1 MKQQTKAALDAWNAV
16 ELLKELTAKGE
27 PPPIPQGWATAAQ
40 WAGMWGCSVITA
52 QRRIARGLST
62 GIMQMSKHPCVKHD
76 GRVYPTPIY
85 GRA

>member
-1 MKQQTKAALDAWNAV
+1 MRQQTKQALDAWNAA

-52 QRRIARGLST
+52 QRRIARGLSA
-62 GIMQMSKHPCVKHD
+62 GIMQMCTHNCRTTT
-76 GRVYPTPIY
+76 GRVIPKPIY